1 MDHYFNPLL
10 LKSRRRLDLIVLPQT
25 PKGTRKVS
33 VVIEPLW
40 VHNDCYG
47 GHFLG
52 KLMASH

>member
-1 MDHYFNPLL
+1 MDYYFNPLL